1 MSKVAIQGNAS
12 GTATF
17 TVAAPVGTGVDRT
30 LTLPDEAGTVLTS
43 ASNLAGL
50 TGIPAA
56 SQSGTALFSAKFAS
70 PEVWIVVAA
79 GGIVPFDAENF
90 DSDGVFDTSSS
101 NHKFTAPADG
111 VYLFWW
117 SIYTAHTDGDN
128 RFAFYKNNAVV
139 SLGLNTTGP
148 LSFHETSADHIQ
160 TAIAVLELNS
170 SDTIQVRAVVTGA
183 DVYKGLSQWGGV
195 RIS

>member
-1 MSKVAIQGNAS
+1 MSKIALTPNAS
-12 GTATF
+12 GSGTF
-17 TVAAPVGTGVDRT
+17 TIAAPNSNTDRT

-56 SQSGTALFSAKFAS
+56 SQSGTALFTAKFDA
-70 PEVWIVVAA
+70 PEVWLSVAA
-79 GGIVPFDAENF
+79 GGIVPFDAEGF
-90 DSDGVFDTSSS
+90 DTDGVFDTSSG
-101 NHKFTAPADG
+101 NHKFTAPANG

-117 SIYTAHTDGDN
+117 SIYTGENDSDN
-128 RFAFYKNNAVV
+128 RFGLFLNNAVV
-139 SLGLNTTGP
+139 KLALNPQGT
-148 LSFHETSADHIQ
+148 LSFSVGTDDHQQSA
-160 TAIAVLELNS
+160 TVVVALNNG
-170 SDTIQVRAVVTGA
+170 DTIQVRSVGGES

>member
-12 GTATF
+12 GTGTF
-17 TVAAPVGTGVDRT
+17 TIASPDSDNNNT

-56 SQSGTALFSAKFAS
+56 SQSGTALFTAKFDA
-70 PEVWIVVAA
+70 PEVWLTVAA
-79 GGIVPFDAENF
+79 GGIVPFDAEGF
-90 DSDGVFDTSSS
+90 DTDGVFDTSSG
-101 NHKFTAPADG
+101 NHKFTAPANG

-117 SIYTAHTDGDN
+117 SIYTAENDSDN
-128 RFAFYKNNAVV
+128 RFGLFLNNSVV
-139 SLGLNTTGP
+139 KLALNPQGT
-148 LSFHETSADHIQ
+148 LSFSVGTDDENQ
-160 TAIAVLELNS
+160 TATVVLALNS
-170 SDTIQVRAVVTGA
+170 SDTIQVRAVGTSA
-183 DVYKGLSQWGGV
+183 EVYKGLSQWGGV

>member
-12 GTATF
+12 GTGTF
-17 TVAAPVGTGVDRT
+17 TIESPATNTDRT

-50 TGIPAA
+50 TGIPTA
-56 SQSGTALFSAKFAS
+56 SQSGKALFSAKFAS
-70 PEVWIVVAA
+70 PEVWISVAN

-90 DSDGVFDTSSS
+90 DADGVFDTSSG

-117 SIYTAHTDGDN
+117 SIYTANADADN
-128 RFAFYKNNAVV
+128 RFGLFKNNAVV
-139 SLGLNTTGP
+139 SLGLNPQGA
-148 LSFHETSADHIQ
+148 LSFHVTTDDHIQ
-160 TAIAVLELNS
+160 TATVILGLSS
-170 SDTIQVRAVVTGA
+170 SDTIQVRVLASDA